1 MQITDICVDNTLE
14 PRCNEIQGTAQILRQ
29 KCYNKVSLFFS
40 LDIPRGNS
48 YQYLGFNLFVI
59 ATVKYSIEVLE
70 HGLACRGKREAI
82 NSF

>member
-1 MQITDICVDNTLE
+1 MQRNSRHSSNFSLE
-14 PRCNEIQGTAQILRQ
+14 ML
-29 KCYNKVSLFFS
+29 YNKVSLFFS

-59 ATVKYSIEVLE
+59 ATLIYSIEVLE

-82 NSF
+82 HSF